1 MNTRLINFLTPEQLL
16 ARIDELENIDRL
28 SSEKLS
34 ELKAL
39 YRRKQQLGL

>member
-1 MNTRLINFLTPEQLL
+1 MNTHLINFLTPEQLL

-28 SSEKLS
+28 SSEELR